1 MPSGP
6 CKEFRMRT
14 QRDKESK
21 KSRGGENGKKQSGR
35 RAVRSSIKVQLR
47 NSFPVAAQWGM
58 RLNSIW
64 TCSGA
69 LLTSV
74 WATARNKHVHKR
86 TRACTCI
93 HTHFPPKPLTMSAP
107 PQGNQASGD
116 RSALAHVYIHGL
128 NLASF
133 LSAAWKRNVFNLHN
147 PHLACSPRRNTYRE
161 SRTKVRLSPLQ
172 HHLCV
177 CKFVHVY
184 VCVCVCVPRVNM
196 HSKSVSVQRRK

>member
-14 QRDKESK
+14 QRNKESK

-47 NSFPVAAQWGM
+47 NSIPVAAQWGM
-58 RLNSIW
+58 RLSSIW

-69 LLTSV
+69 PLTSI
-74 WATARNKHVHKR
+74 WGRARNKHVHKR

-93 HTHFPPKPLTMSAP
+93 HTHFPLEPLTMSAP
-107 PQGNQASGD
+107 LQGNQASGD

-128 NLASF
+128 NLASV
-133 LSAAWKRNVFNLHN
+133 LSAAGKRKVFNLHN
-147 PHLACSPRRNTYRE
+147 PRLACSPRRNTYRE
-161 SRTKVRLSPLQ
+161 SGTKVRLSPLQ
-172 HHLCV
+172 HHLFCGCV
-177 CKFVHVY
+177 C
-184 VCVCVCVPRVNM
+184 M
-196 HSKSVSVQRRK
+196 